1 VAAANGHN
9 LGYGNYA
16 EADEQPTAAYAA
28 PVEPVQASGPADE
41 QPDYP
46 EELLPVVAPVAVSP
60 GEAAPEA
67 QARAPRNP
75 RSRLRG
81 PARRGPK
88 PPEGAEGGS
97 ESTE

>member
-9 LGYGNYA
+9 VGYGNYG

-28 PVEPVQASGPADE
+28 AAEPAQVSVPADE

-46 EELLPVVAPVAVSP
+46 EELLPVVTPVAEAQ
-60 GEAAPEA
+60 GEVAPEA
-67 QARAPRNP
+67 QARGPRTP

-88 PPEGAEGGS
+88 PPEGAQGGS